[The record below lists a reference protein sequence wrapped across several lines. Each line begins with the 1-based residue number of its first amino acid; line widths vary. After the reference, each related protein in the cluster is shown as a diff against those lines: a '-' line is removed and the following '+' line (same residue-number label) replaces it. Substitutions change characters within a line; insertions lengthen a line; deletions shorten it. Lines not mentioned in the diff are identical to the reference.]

1 LKKKNMNNTIM
12 IADDSASVRKM
23 IAGGLEEA
31 GYRTLEAADGSQA
44 MQAISEESPDVVLLD
59 IIMPQLDG
67 FQVLRRLKDDAS
79 TELIPV
85 IMISSLHDV
94 AKRVQAFEIG
104 ADDFL
109 IKPIEKTELLA
120 RVKSLVK
127 VKAFHDHMLE
137 YQHELES
144 DVQDKTQQL
153 REAMQKVKSSSW
165 EIIFRLCSAAEYR
178 DEVTGNHIW
187 RLGRYAS
194 VVAKA
199 MGLDEETTE
208 SIYYAAPMHDVGKI
222 GIPDAILLKPGT
234 LSPGEWEIMK
244 THTTIGGQI
253 LQGSSLDIIR
263 MAETIALTHHE
274 KWDGSGYPRGLQG
287 EDIPLIGRI
296 SAIADVFDALTS
308 KRPYKEVHTLD
319 RAFAIIREGRGTH
332 FDPQVVDAFFSALN
346 EILYIQAFEQD
357 AQMNAGLKQELRTIE
372 WERPMAG

>member
-1 LKKKNMNNTIM
+1 MKHTIM
-12 IADDSASVRKM
+12 IADDSANVRKM
-23 IAGGLEEA
+23 IADGLEEA
-31 GYRTLEAADGSQA
+31 GYRTLEAADGGQA
-44 MQAISEESPDVVLLD
+44 VQAISKEGPDVVLLD

-67 FQVLRRLKDDAS
+67 FEVLRQLKDDAS

-94 AKRVQAFEIG
+94 AKRVQAFELG

-153 REAMQKVKSSSW
+153 REAMEQVKSSSW

-194 VVAKA
+194 VVAKV
-199 MGLDEETTE
+199 MGLNGETAE

-222 GIPDAILLKPGT
+222 GIPDCILLKPGALT
-234 LSPGEWEIMK
+234 PGEWEIMK

-263 MAETIALTHHE
+263 MAETISLTHHE
-274 KWDGSGYPRGLQG
+274 KWDGSGYPKGLQG
-287 EDIPLIGRI
+287 EEIPLSGRI
-296 SAIADVFDALTS
+296 TAIADVFDALTS

-319 RAFAIIREGRGTH
+319 KAFEIIREGRGSH
-332 FDPQVVDAFFSALN
+332 FDPQVVEAFFSAQN

-357 AQMNAGLKQELRTIE
+357 AQMSAGFKEELRAIQ
-372 WERPMAG
+372 WERFAAT

>member
-1 LKKKNMNNTIM
+1 
-12 IADDSASVRKM
+12 
-23 IAGGLEEA
+23 
-31 GYRTLEAADGSQA
+31 
-44 MQAISEESPDVVLLD
+44 
-59 IIMPQLDG
+59 
-67 FQVLRRLKDDAS
+67 
-79 TELIPV
+79 
-85 IMISSLHDV
+85 
-94 AKRVQAFEIG
+94 
-104 ADDFL
+104 
-109 IKPIEKTELLA
+109 
-120 RVKSLVK
+120 
-127 VKAFHDHMLE
+127 
-137 YQHELES
+137 
-144 DVQDKTQQL
+144 
-153 REAMQKVKSSSW
+153 
-165 EIIFRLCSAAEYR
+165 
-178 DEVTGNHIW
+178 
-187 RLGRYAS
+187 
-194 VVAKA
+194 